1 MSYFLAFKHNPSPYT
16 FKPAQSLLSHQLT
29 MSPHHVL
36 VIGGHGKIAQL
47 LTPLLLRRSWTV
59 TSLIRA
65 QEQAPAIERL
75 GSGLPGTL
83 NVLVR
88 SIDEVDSQERAASI
102 LNEVKPDYV
111 AWSAGE
117 HPYAP
122 RSSSPRGADGIT
134 GAGGKGGAEMVPA
147 QTPTSYCSL
156 C

>member
-1 MSYFLAFKHNPSPYT
+1 MA
-16 FKPAQSLLSHQLT
+16 
-29 MSPHHVL
+29 PHHVL

-65 QEQAPAIERL
+65 QEQAPAIQRL

-117 HPYAP
+117 HP
-122 RSSSPRGADGIT
+122 
-134 GAGGKGGAEMVPA
+134 
-147 QTPTSYCSL
+147 
-156 C
+156 